1 MIVVLDPGH
10 GGTDPGAIG
19 TFPLYGVSTQVMER
33 SMTLDFALAARNYL
47 QSYKGYTV
55 IMTRDTNK
63 TIYPNERAA
72 IADNN
77 GANAFLSIHF
87 NSGSSTAQGTETFY
101 NVNRTGD
108 RSFAQAI
115 QDGVLGTMGTVNRGI
130 KPDTQSALGRLGVL
144 WGSGSYPRALVEVEF
159 ISNPTAM
166 ANIGYEFYERSLD
179 FASGVVNGFGS
190 YFG

>member
-144 WGSGSYPRALVEVEF
+144 WG
-159 ISNPTAM
+159 
-166 ANIGYEFYERSLD
+166 
-179 FASGVVNGFGS
+179 VVAILGHLS
-190 YFG
+190 K